1 MGPQPMTRMKPPP
14 LMLFFYSTLKGL
26 DEKSKIKINCVRH
39 MLGEMSLQRRRKT
52 ENCYIF
58 TKSGLELGDEQT
70 DGLWK
75 TLPQTFK
82 ASGLLVLLVF
92 TLRNSL
98 HTSCSVMLLFFFFF
112 LISPAGGAGGY
123 WITRVTL

>member
-1 MGPQPMTRMKPPP
+1 
-14 LMLFFYSTLKGL
+14 MLFFYSTLKGL

-39 MLGEMSLQRRRKT
+39 MLGEMCLQRRRKT

-58 TKSGLELGDEQT
+58 TISGLELGDEQT

-98 HTSCSVMLLFFFFF
+98 HTSCSVMRFFFF